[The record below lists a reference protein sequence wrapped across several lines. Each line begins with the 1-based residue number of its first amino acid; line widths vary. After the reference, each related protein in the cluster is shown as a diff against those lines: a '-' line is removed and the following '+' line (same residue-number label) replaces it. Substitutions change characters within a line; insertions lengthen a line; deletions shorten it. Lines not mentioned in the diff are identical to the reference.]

1 MLLMAAI
8 MVTFASCSS
17 KKTQISMKPE
27 TTSITGDLSE
37 CFEVVDQ
44 ECIVK
49 LDKKGKIEWGSTWS
63 VKIRRTDKPFPFAD
77 GIDVSAYGTRGSS
90 VEAHGG
96 FGIEIVDENGTTVQ
110 KASATEGGLSGP
122 YSSED
127 VEDLFKL
134 KPGETGTI
142 RWSVDDNV
150 LNAKELKFTISSAFE
165 LCEKS
170 GVSSNDDDDD
180 DYDDDDD
187 DDDDDDM
194 ASSKSSTNW
203 DAVLDEY
210 ESYVNQYIAF
220 MKKAQKG
227 DMSAMNDYAK
237 MLEKAERLSDK
248 LGGAEDEMTSTQLSR
263 YMKITN
269 KMANAAF

>member
-1 MLLMAAI
+1 MAVILVA
-8 MVTFASCSS
+8 FASCGS

-27 TTSITGDLSE
+27 TTTISGDLSE

-49 LDKKGKIEWGSTWS
+49 LDKKGNVEPFATWS
-63 VKIRRTDKPFPFAD
+63 VKLRRTDKPFPFAD
-77 GIDVSAYGTRGSS
+77 DIDVSAYGTWGSS

-96 FGIEIVDENGTTVQ
+96 FGIEVVDENGTTVQ
-110 KASATEGGLSGP
+110 KSAATGSGFSGP
-122 YSSED
+122 YSHED

-142 RWSVDDNV
+142 RWSVEDNA

-170 GVSSNDDDDD
+170 GDSSDN
-180 DYDDDDD
+180 YSDDDDD
-187 DDDDDDM
+187 DDDDDNM
-194 ASSKSSTNW
+194 TSSKSSTNW
-203 DAVLDEY
+203 DAVLNEY
-210 ESYVNQYIAF
+210 ESYVNQYIAL
-220 MKKAQKG
+220 MKKAQNG
-227 DMSAMNDYAK
+227 DMSAMSDYAK

-248 LGGAEDEMTSTQLSR
+248 LDNAEDEMTSAQLSR
-263 YMKITN
+263 YLKITN

>member
-1 MLLMAAI
+1 MLLMAVI
-8 MVTFASCSS
+8 MVAFASCSS

-27 TTSITGDLSE
+27 TTSISGDLSG

-49 LDKKGKIEWGSTWS
+49 LDKKGNLEPFATWS
-63 VKIRRTDKPFPFAD
+63 VKLRRTETPFPFAD
-77 GIDVSAYGTRGSS
+77 DIDVSAYGTWGAS

-96 FGIEIVDENGTTVQ
+96 FGIEVVDENGTTVQ
-110 KASATEGGLSGP
+110 KSAATGSGFSGP
-122 YSSED
+122 YSHED

-142 RWSVDDNV
+142 RWSVEDNA

-170 GVSSNDDDDD
+170 GDSSDN
-180 DYDDDDD
+180 YSDDDDD
-187 DDDDDDM
+187 DDDDDNDDL
-194 ASSKSSTNW
+194 ASSKGSTNW
-203 DAVLDEY
+203 DAVLNEY
-210 ESYVNQYIAF
+210 ESYVNQYISL
-220 MKKAQKG
+220 MKKAQNG
-227 DMSAMNDYAK
+227 DMSAMSDYAK

-248 LGGAEDEMTSTQLSR
+248 LDDAEDEMTSTQLSR

-269 KMANAAF
+269 KLANAAF

>member
-1 MLLMAAI
+1 MLLTAVILMA
-8 MVTFASCSS
+8 FASCSS

-27 TTSITGDLSE
+27 TTTISGDLSD

-77 GIDVSAYGTRGSS
+77 GIDVSAYGTWGSS

-110 KASATEGGLSGP
+110 KTSATEGGLSGP
-122 YSSED
+122 YSHED
-127 VEDLFKL
+127 VEYLFKL

-142 RWSVDDNV
+142 RWSVEDNA

-170 GVSSNDDDDD
+170 GDSSDN
-180 DYDDDDD
+180 YSDDDDD
-187 DDDDDDM
+187 DDDDDNM
-194 ASSKSSTNW
+194 TSSKSSTNW

>member
-1 MLLMAAI
+1 MLLMAVI
-8 MVTFASCSS
+8 MVAFASCSS

-27 TTSITGDLSE
+27 TTTISGDLSG

-49 LDKKGKIEWGSTWS
+49 LDKKGNVEPFATWS
-63 VKIRRTDKPFPFAD
+63 VKLRRTEKPFPFAD
-77 GIDVSAYGTRGSS
+77 DIDVSAYGTWGAS

-134 KPGETGTI
+134 KPGEIGTI
-142 RWSVDDNV
+142 RWRVDDNV

-170 GVSSNDDDDD
+170 EVSSN
-180 DYDDDDD
+180 DDDDD

-227 DMSAMNDYAK
+227 DMSAMSDYAK
-237 MLEKAERLSDK
+237 MLEKAERFSDK

-263 YMKITN
+263 YVKITN

>member
-1 MLLMAAI
+1 
-8 MVTFASCSS
+8 MVAFASCGS

-27 TTSITGDLSE
+27 TTTISGDLSD

-49 LDKKGKIEWGSTWS
+49 LDKKGNIEPFATWS
-63 VKIRRTDKPFPFAD
+63 VKLRRTENPFPFAD
-77 GIDVSAYGTRGSS
+77 DINVSAYGTWGSS
-90 VEAHGG
+90 VKAHGG

-110 KASATEGGLSGP
+110 KSAATGSGFSGP
-122 YSSED
+122 YSHED

-142 RWSVDDNV
+142 RWSVEDNA

-165 LCEKS
+165 LCEAS
-170 GVSSNDDDDD
+170 GSSSNDDDDD
-180 DYDDDDD
+180 IS
-187 DDDDDDM
+187 
-194 ASSKSSTNW
+194 SSKSSTNW
-203 DAVLDEY
+203 DAVLNEY
-210 ESYVNQYIAF
+210 ESYVNQYIAL
-220 MKKAQKG
+220 MKKVQKG
-227 DMSAMNDYAK
+227 DVSAMSEYPK

-248 LGGAEDEMTSTQLSR
+248 LEDAEDEMTSTQLSR

-269 KMANAAF
+269 KLANAAF